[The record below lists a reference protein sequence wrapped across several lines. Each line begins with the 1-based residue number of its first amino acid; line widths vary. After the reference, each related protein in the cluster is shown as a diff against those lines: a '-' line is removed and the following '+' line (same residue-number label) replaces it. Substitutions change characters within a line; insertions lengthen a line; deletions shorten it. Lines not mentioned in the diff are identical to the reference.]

1 MTEVIRYIIDLEPG
15 QVEKAAELLTD
26 AGIRFDPAKNMIAMA
41 WDNVEENI
49 FTGRDGEWLPQIIN
63 VYLSDTGDLDDNG
76 DPGGVIQPF
85 HEMTLLAQR
94 DLLMLA
100 TLHCDWHEREIQ
112 EMNQEAWE
120 TFQKQHP
127 ETVSPMTKA

>member
-15 QVEKAAELLTD
+15 QVETAAELLTD
-26 AGIRFDPAKNMIAMA
+26 AGIRFDPVKNMIAMA

-63 VYLSDTGDLDDNG
+63 VYLSDTGDLDDDG
-76 DPGGVIQPF
+76 DPGSVIQPF

-127 ETVSPMTKA
+127 EAVSPMPKA

>member
-15 QVEKAAELLTD
+15 QVETAAELLTD
-26 AGIRFDPAKNMIAMA
+26 AGIRFDPVKNMIAMA

-63 VYLSDTGDLDDNG
+63 VYLSDTGN
-76 DPGGVIQPF
+76 PGSVMPF
-85 HEMTLLAQR
+85 NEMTLLAKR

-100 TLHCDWHEREIQ
+100 TLHCDWHEKEIR
-112 EMNQEAWE
+112 EMNQKAWK

-127 ETVSPMTKA
+127 EAVSPMPKA